1 MCDKY
6 RCENYFGH
14 AISLLTQKGER
25 FRMKLWLLLLCLW
38 PRFQFPV
45 APTWQIQ
52 DTPKRDFQIWEH
64 FDIIHEMNVSEKKRI
79 FVWRCGFC
87 IQKSAFCNC
96 SMDTRGCCAW
106 VWTPQ
111 LEIWALKQIKINV
124 DQVESW
130 PDKYTW
136 VVYPK
141 EQISHWSSHVVH
153 GRATHRGQ

>member
-14 AISLLTQKGER
+14 EISLLTQKGER
-25 FRMKLWLLLLCLW
+25 FRMKLWLLLLYLW
-38 PRFQFPV
+38 LRFQFPV

-52 DTPKRDFQIWEH
+52 DTPKQDFQIWEH
-64 FDIIHEMNVSEKKRI
+64 FDIIHEMNVSEKKKDI
-79 FVWRCGFC
+79 CVMLWILYSEICSC
-87 IQKSAFCNC
+87 YC

-106 VWTPQ
+106 VLTPH
-111 LEIWALKQIKINV
+111 LEISASKQIKINV

-130 PDKYTW
+130 PDKYMW

-141 EQISHWSSHVVH
+141 EQISHWSSHVMH
-153 GRATHRGQ
+153 GRVTHRGQ